1 MLSVPVEPNSSTW
14 MRLAAVKDRQRDTGT
29 LTTLWTDA
37 KTEVRRQGITSV
49 AALTANTW
57 PECILPKLGF
67 KPIGRVVVLRRHQMG
82 KPAIEN
88 TAIGI
93 RAASISDL
101 QAILHI
107 DHTAFEPLWR
117 YSTGMLRLA
126 LMRAEFATVA
136 YQGSNIIG
144 YLLASRNKG
153 KTLLA
158 RLVVTPDCQ
167 HRGFG
172 RALTINMLRNFA
184 GDQSSTVDVNTQED
198 NAASIALYRALD
210 FEFTGEKAQVWRCV
224 LN

>member
-14 MRLAAVKDRQRDTGT
+14 MRLAAVKDRQRETGT

-117 YSTGMLRLA
+117 YSTRMLRLA

-144 YLLASRNKG
+144 YLLALS
-153 KTLLA
+153 LI
-158 RLVVTPDCQ
+158 
-167 HRGFG
+167 H
-172 RALTINMLRNFA
+172 I
-184 GDQSSTVDVNTQED
+184 
-198 NAASIALYRALD
+198 
-210 FEFTGEKAQVWRCV
+210 
-224 LN
+224 